1 MQDYQYRQVGGLND
15 SCLEKK
21 PLFPVQNIHF
31 TAEPDGRA
39 SSYSNIVPPSS
50 SSQKSKK
57 TLAAVLV
64 EKAKKQEVAPV
75 PNEIAKL
82 AQRFYPLF
90 NPALYPHK
98 PPPAVVA
105 NRLLFTDAEDE

>member
-1 MQDYQYRQVGGLND
+1 MISLTAVRDYQCRQLGGLND
-15 SCLEKK
+15 NCLEKE

-31 TAEPDGRA
+31 TDEPDDHA
-39 SSYSNIVPPSS
+39 SLYSNVRSS
-50 SSQKSKK
+50 SSSRKSKK
-57 TLAAVLV
+57 TMAAVLV
-64 EKAKKQEVAPV
+64 EKAKKQAVAPV

-98 PPPAVVA
+98 PP
-105 NRLLFTDAEDE
+105 LQ